1 MKCKGCG
8 YSLWNVPGR
17 TCPECGRGFVPSEFE
32 FRANAV
38 EFCCPGCMQQYY
50 GSDQHGLLVPR
61 AFACVRCHAPC
72 DMDSMILRAAPGVP
86 DDAVEL
92 HRVAWEDPLKGGVV
106 RRFFATV
113 RDGMARPSQIGDA
126 LRGDVVVRKATW
138 YAVSVLSVV
147 AVPSVLGFVLITL
160 IAPMMGSGST
170 RSGGAALRTAL
181 WESVGGVCA
190 VLASWY
196 ILGLV
201 GLAFLAWMT
210 SLTLRMCGERV
221 PWKVVWCSFT
231 YALGPMVI
239 LAVPCLGIYCGSLPA
254 SIWWVVAACIILAR
268 AASVTGWKVIV
279 SVLAP
284 LLLIG
289 ALVTALF
296 AFVVLPPIS
305 AAMTAAAQ
313 VGSANATT
321 FGPPAPGDAADESEA
336 GSGLDESAP
345 ADVVEP
351 GQVDITDPN
360 QEDAP

>member
-1 MKCKGCG
+1 
-8 YSLWNVPGR
+8 
-17 TCPECGRGFVPSEFE
+17 
-32 FRANAV
+32 
-38 EFCCPGCMQQYY
+38 MQQYY
-50 GSDQHGLLVPR
+50 GSDQYGLLVPR

-72 DMDSMILRAAPGVP
+72 EMDSMILRAAPGVP

-106 RRFFATV
+106 RRFVATV
-113 RDGMARPSQIGDA
+113 RDGISRPLQIGDA

-147 AVPSVLGFVLITL
+147 AAPSVTLYLLATL
-160 IAPMMGSGST
+160 IAPMLGSGST
-170 RSGGAALRTAL
+170 RSGGSALRLAV
-181 WESVGGVCA
+181 WESIGGVGA
-190 VLASWY
+190 ALASWY

-201 GLAFLAWMT
+201 GLAFFAWMT

-221 PWKVVWCSFT
+221 PWKVVWCSFS
-231 YALGPMVI
+231 YALGPVVMV
-239 LAVPCLGIYCGSLPA
+239 AVPCLGINCLSGPA

-268 AASVTGWKVIV
+268 ASSVTGWKVIV
-279 SVLAP
+279 AVLAP

-289 ALVTALF
+289 ALVTALV

-336 GSGLDESAP
+336 GSVLDESAP
-345 ADVVEP
+345 ADVAEP

>member
-50 GSDQHGLLVPR
+50 GSDAHGLVVPR
-61 AFACVRCHAPC
+61 AFECVRCHAPC
-72 DMDSMILRAAPGVP
+72 ELDAMILRAAPGVP

-92 HRVAWEDPLKGGVV
+92 HRVAWVDPLKGGLV

-113 RDGMARPSQIGDA
+113 RDGMTRPSRIGDA
-126 LRGDVVVRKATW
+126 LRGDVVTRKATW

-147 AVPSVLGFVLITL
+147 AIPSVLGYVLITL
-160 IAPMMGSGST
+160 LAPMWGSGST
-170 RSGGAALRTAL
+170 RSGGSALRMAV
-181 WESVGGVCA
+181 WESIGGACA

-201 GLAFLAWMT
+201 VLAFIAWMT

-231 YALGPMVI
+231 YALGPIVI
-239 LAVPCLGIYCGSLPA
+239 VAVPCLGIYCGSIPL
-254 SIWWVVAACIILAR
+254 SMWWVAAACIILAR
-268 AASVTGWKVIV
+268 AASVTAWKVIL

-284 LLLIG
+284 LILLG
-289 ALVTALF
+289 ALVTAMV

-305 AAMTAAAQ
+305 AAMTAAAR

-321 FGPPAPGDAADESEA
+321 FGPPAPGDENAESDAEI
-336 GSGLDESAP
+336 GLDESVP
-345 ADVVEP
+345 ADAVAP
-351 GQVDITDPN
+351 GQVDITDPITK
-360 QEDAP
+360 DAP

>member
-1 MKCKGCG
+1 
-8 YSLWNVPGR
+8 
-17 TCPECGRGFVPSEFE
+17 
-32 FRANAV
+32 
-38 EFCCPGCMQQYY
+38 MQQYY
-50 GSDQHGLLVPR
+50 GSDAHGLLVPR

-106 RRFFATV
+106 RRFVATV
-113 RDGMARPSQIGDA
+113 RDGISRPSQIGDA

-138 YAVSVLSVV
+138 YVVSVLSVV
-147 AVPSVLGFVLITL
+147 AAPSVTIYVLFTL
-160 IAPMMGSGST
+160 IAPMLGSGST
-170 RSGGAALRTAL
+170 RSGGSALRLAA
-181 WESVGGVCA
+181 WESIGKAGA
-190 VLASWY
+190 ALASWY

-201 GLAFLAWMT
+201 GLAFFAWMT

-221 PWKVVWCSFT
+221 PLKVVWCSFS
-231 YALGPMVI
+231 YALGPIVI
-239 LAVPCLGIYCGSLPA
+239 VAVPCLGIYCLSGPV

-268 AASVTGWKVIV
+268 AASVTAWKVIV

-296 AFVVLPPIS
+296 AFVVFPPIS
-305 AAMTAAAQ
+305 AALTAAAQ

-345 ADVVEP
+345 ADMVEP
-351 GQVDITDPN
+351 GQVDITEPN
-360 QEDAP
+360 QADAP

>member
-1 MKCKGCG
+1 
-8 YSLWNVPGR
+8 
-17 TCPECGRGFVPSEFE
+17 
-32 FRANAV
+32 
-38 EFCCPGCMQQYY
+38 
-50 GSDQHGLLVPR
+50 
-61 AFACVRCHAPC
+61 
-72 DMDSMILRAAPGVP
+72 MDSMILRAAPGVP

-106 RRFFATV
+106 RRFFATM
-113 RDGMARPSQIGDA
+113 RDGMSRPSQIGDA

-170 RSGGAALRTAL
+170 RSGGSALRLAV
-181 WESVGGVCA
+181 WDSIGGACA

-201 GLAFLAWMT
+201 VLAFIAWMT

-221 PWKVVWCSFT
+221 PWKVVWCSFS
-231 YALGPMVI
+231 YALGPIVI
-239 LAVPCLGIYCGSLPA
+239 VAVPCLGIYCLSGPV

-268 AASVTGWKVIV
+268 AASVTAWKVIL

-284 LLLIG
+284 LILLG
-289 ALVTALF
+289 ALVTAVV
-296 AFVVLPPIS
+296 AFWVLPPIS
-305 AAMTAAAQ
+305 AAMTAAAR

-321 FGPPAPGDAADESEA
+321 FGPPAPGDENAESDA
-336 GSGLDESAP
+336 NIGLDESVP
-345 ADVVEP
+345 VDVTEP
-351 GQVDITDPN
+351 GQVDITDPV
-360 QEDAP
+360 QKDAP

>member
-72 DMDSMILRAAPGVP
+72 EMDSMILRAAPGVP

-106 RRFFATV
+106 RRFVATV
-113 RDGMARPSQIGDA
+113 RDGISRPSQIGDA
-126 LRGDVVVRKATW
+126 LRGDVVTRKATW

-160 IAPMMGSGST
+160 IAPGMGSGST
-170 RSGGAALRTAL
+170 RSGGAALRTAV
-181 WESVGGVCA
+181 WESIGGVGA

-201 GLAFLAWMT
+201 GLAFFAWMT
-210 SLTLRMCGERV
+210 SLTLRMCRERV
-221 PWKVVWCSFT
+221 AWKVVWCSFT

-239 LAVPCLGIYCGSLPA
+239 LAVPCFGVYCGSLPA

-268 AASVTGWKVIV
+268 AASVTGWKVV
-279 SVLAP
+279 LSVLAP
-284 LLLIG
+284 LFVVG
-289 ALVTALF
+289 ALATALF
-296 AFVVLPPIS
+296 ALLVLPPIS
-305 AAMTAAAQ
+305 AAFTAAAQ

-321 FGPPAPGDAADESEA
+321 FGPPAPGDEDAESDADI
-336 GSGLDESAP
+336 GLDESVP
-345 ADVVEP
+345 ADAVEP
-351 GQVDITDPN
+351 GQVDITEPITK
-360 QEDAP
+360 DAP

>member
-1 MKCKGCG
+1 
-8 YSLWNVPGR
+8 
-17 TCPECGRGFVPSEFE
+17 
-32 FRANAV
+32 
-38 EFCCPGCMQQYY
+38 
-50 GSDQHGLLVPR
+50 
-61 AFACVRCHAPC
+61 
-72 DMDSMILRAAPGVP
+72 
-86 DDAVEL
+86 
-92 HRVAWEDPLKGGVV
+92 
-106 RRFFATV
+106 
-113 RDGMARPSQIGDA
+113 
-126 LRGDVVVRKATW
+126 
-138 YAVSVLSVV
+138 
-147 AVPSVLGFVLITL
+147 VLGFVLITL
-160 IAPMMGSGST
+160 IAPMLGSGST
-170 RSGGAALRTAL
+170 RSGGSALRLAV
-181 WESVGGVCA
+181 WESIGFACA

-196 ILGLV
+196 VLGLV
-201 GLAFLAWMT
+201 VLAFFAGMT

-239 LAVPCLGIYCGSLPA
+239 LAVPCFGIYCGSPPA

-296 AFVVLPPIS
+296 AFVVFPPIS
-305 AAMTAAAQ
+305 AALTAAAQ
-313 VGSANATT
+313 VGAANATT
-321 FGPPAPGDAADESEA
+321 FGPPAPGDEADESEA

-345 ADVVEP
+345 ADVMEP

>member
-1 MKCKGCG
+1 
-8 YSLWNVPGR
+8 
-17 TCPECGRGFVPSEFE
+17 
-32 FRANAV
+32 
-38 EFCCPGCMQQYY
+38 
-50 GSDQHGLLVPR
+50 
-61 AFACVRCHAPC
+61 
-72 DMDSMILRAAPGVP
+72 MDSMILRAAPGVP

-147 AVPSVLGFVLITL
+147 AVPSVIGFVLITL
-160 IAPMMGSGST
+160 IAPGMGSGST
-170 RSGGAALRTAL
+170 RSGGAALRTAV
-181 WESVGGVCA
+181 WESIGGAGA

-201 GLAFLAWMT
+201 GLAFVAWMT

-284 LLLIG
+284 LFVVG
-289 ALVTALF
+289 ALATALF
-296 AFVVLPPIS
+296 TLLVFPPIS
-305 AAMTAAAQ
+305 AALTAAAQ

-345 ADVVEP
+345 ADVMEP